1 VSCFVLKKENE
12 HSFLIYIKRQLNL
25 LSFGEEAEEM
35 EPVEKQEKQKMKS
48 KYDFMENQTPLPDE
62 LTQPLE
68 KQPQEKP
75 LKEAQESDKPPV
87 TELDVIKEKLKK
99 KKQEEVQ
106 ATPVKKPESKLDA
119 IAKLK
124 QDIRNISK
132 VQEPKVV
139 ETIKEKKKSF
149 VELEREKYANQT
161 KKKKTKSDKVD
172 DTDVRKPILETHF
185 VCCKLTTVFFCM

>member
-1 VSCFVLKKENE
+1 
-12 HSFLIYIKRQLNL
+12 LNL

-35 EPVEKQEKQKMKS
+35 EPVEKQEKTKMKS

-62 LTQPLE
+62 LTQPFE

-75 LKEAQESDKPPV
+75 LNKTQESDKPPA
-87 TELDVIKEKLKK
+87 TELDAIKEKLKK
-99 KKQEEVQ
+99 KKKEEEQ

-132 VQEPKVV
+132 VQEPEVV
-139 ETIKEKKKSF
+139 ETKKEKKKSF

-161 KKKKTKSDKVD
+161 KKKKSRSDKVD
-172 DTDVRKPILETHF
+172 DTDVRINDLGTHF
-185 VCCKLTTVFFCM
+185 VCCKLTNCFSAYRFSTS